1 MTTIAAPATR
11 VRFGNLVRSEL
22 IKLTSLRSLM
32 LALALLVVGGIGVT
46 MLLALTM
53 ESAGLPDGPS
63 VTFVASTIT
72 LGPVMFGQ
80 LVAAVIGVLAISSE
94 YSSNSIQTTLA
105 AAPSRIPA
113 LAAKAVVVF
122 GAVFAAAAACVLLS
136 WTLSFPLFDRLD
148 LAIGLG
154 EPALAIAL
162 LGAAGGLA
170 LTAVFSLG
178 VGTIVRS
185 AAGGIATV
193 LGVLLVLPATFSLVG
208 GVEGL
213 LEVWPYLLSNA
224 AQAMSTVPNGLS
236 TPGAP
241 LEPLVA
247 TLVVLAWSAVT
258 LVLGAVV
265 LRRRDA

>member
-1 MTTIAAPATR
+1 MTTTTAAVRR
-11 VRFGNLVRSEL
+11 VRFTNLLRSEL
-22 IKLTSLRSLM
+22 IKLTSLRSLV
-32 LALALLVVGGIGVT
+32 LALLILVVGGIGVT
-46 MLLALTM
+46 MLLAATM
-53 ESAGLPDGPS
+53 ESAGLPDGRS
-63 VTFVASTIT
+63 VTFVASTLT

-94 YSSNSIQTTLA
+94 YSSGSIQTTLA
-105 AAPSRIPA
+105 AAPDRVPV

-122 GAVFAAAAACVLLS
+122 GVVFSAAAVCVLLS
-136 WTLSFPLFDRLD
+136 WVLTYPLFDTLG
-148 LAIGLG
+148 LAVALT
-154 EPALAIAL
+154 EPGLAIAL

-170 LTAVFSLG
+170 LTAVFALG

-208 GVEGL
+208 GVEAL

-241 LEPLVA
+241 LEPFAA

-258 LVLGAVV
+258 LVIGAVV